1 MVDILE
7 NAFTFVFENDARYIS
22 ISLDEYCSYLFFE
35 GKCHMFAG
43 VIINR
48 MKMNVS
54 ISMLSPDH

>member
-1 MVDILE
+1 ML
-7 NAFTFVFENDARYIS
+7 FTFVFEIDARYIS

-48 MKMNVS
+48 MKMNAS